1 MSAANIK
8 FEAIKFDMKAIAM
21 SRVLSQYYDSKI
33 LKLLIQAY
41 IEEIQ
46 ELSTAIY
53 DLISKRTLNLA
64 EGTTLDIIG
73 KIVGRPRESYNYET
87 DFWFTPDTETSQPDN
102 SHWWTYPAEQAIS
115 QPMDDNTYRKW
126 LWLQILE
133 NHNLYSSVPELK
145 NNVIEGIEE
154 KIGIQRVGMVEAD
167 IYVNPNISLT
177 NKNLLSYNKDTQLTD
192 NDYLFPYPAA
202 MSINQ
207 VEEIDNAE

>member
-1 MSAANIK
+1 MSAINIK

-73 KIVGRPRESYNYET
+73 KIVGRPREYYEYET

-145 NNVIEGIEE
+145 NNVLEGIEE

-177 NKNLLSYNKDTQLTD
+177 NKKLLIYNKDTQLTD

>member
-1 MSAANIK
+1 MSVTNIK

-73 KIVGRPRESYNYET
+73 KIVGRPREYYEYET
-87 DFWFTPDTETSQPDN
+87 DFWFTPDTDTSQPDN
-102 SHWWTYPAEQAIS
+102 GHWWTYPAEQAIG
-115 QPMDDNTYRKW
+115 QLMDDETYRQW

-145 NNVIEGIEE
+145 NNVLEGIGEG
-154 KIGIQRVGMVEAD
+154 IGIQRVGMVEAD

-177 NKNLLSYNKDTQLTD
+177 NKKLLIYNKDTQLTD